1 MDPICP
7 CSSYGGN
14 ALHVILLVC
23 AAWIG
28 FRWWSGR
35 RDENKRRE
43 AVKHEEHNSQRLF
56 EGKSQPPP
64 SDSEPKSTAAG
75 VGMAAKIA
83 IVAVLAIVVAAILI
97 LKNSGN
103 ADTRAPGSAEPGTP
117 APGVTQAGGL
127 PRFIELGSV
136 SCLPCKMMAPILDEL
151 RKEYPGALQVDFIDV
166 TKDRENATKFGL
178 RVIPTQVFLDHN
190 GKELFRHEGFFPKEE
205 ILAKWKELGVNL
217 QSSAETKMK

>member
-35 RDENKRRE
+35 RHENKRRE
-43 AVKHEEHNSQRLF
+43 AVKQEDHNSQSLF

-83 IVAVLAIVVAAILI
+83 IVAALAMVVVGVLL
-97 LKNSGN
+97 LKNG
-103 ADTRAPGSAEPGTP
+103 GSTSTP
-117 APGVTQAGGL
+117 AGGHVESDTPTQRAAQTSGL
-127 PRFIELGSV
+127 PRLIELGSV

>member
-83 IVAVLAIVVAAILI
+83 IVAALAMVVVGVLL
-97 LKNSGN
+97 LKNG
-103 ADTRAPGSAEPGTP
+103 GSTSTP
-117 APGVTQAGGL
+117 AGGHVESDTPTQRAAQTSGL
-127 PRFIELGSV
+127 PRLIELGSV

-217 QSSAETKMK
+217 ESSGATKMK